1 MKKQTKAIIAVVL
14 VLVLVVGGVLF
25 FKNRKKSGNTEQLN
39 VCLASEPKSIDP
51 ARNTTVDGATLIS
64 HMFSGLAKWEQ
75 KDGKLQ
81 IVPDVAKE
89 LPKGE
94 KTADGKI
101 TYTYKLDKNSK
112 WSDGTPVTAKDFVY
126 AWNRAA
132 SVALAADYAYMF
144 EIVDGYEKMWEM
156 NDNGTPDNPKD
167 DKPVNPD
174 AKLNIEAPDDETFKV
189 TLTTDVPY
197 WNEFLAFP
205 SFFPVKESAVQNEN
219 WATDPATYVCNGAY
233 KLASWTH
240 DSLITLTKN
249 DNHPNA
255 KNVTMKTLNFY
266 LSDKSDNM
274 LNNFKN
280 KTWQFIDDVP
290 TNEIK
295 NLKKNNGDEFKV
307 VGQLGTYYINWN
319 MNFNLLPAD
328 SALKGVEKAK
338 AESEIRRALSLL
350 LDRTNICDNIA
361 QAGQVPASSF
371 IAMGLTNPDG
381 TEFYQTA
388 GDKAKNGYV
397 GYYDAS
403 KEAVEGNF
411 NKAVEMLKKYYK
423 YDEASKKFT
432 NFPTITYLYNTS
444 DAHKAIAEYVQS
456 ALGNVGIKVNLE
468 NQEWAT
474 FVATRKKGDFTLA
487 RNGWLGDYNDPI
499 SFLDLWVSVSGNN
512 DVQFGKGEKAG
523 LKAYN
528 LDLTPFGIDKKVEN
542 GTWAETYDV
551 LISEIKKSDNAE
563 IRNKMMHLAEDMIMD
578 TGCITPLYYYTDIYM
593 LDKNVE
599 GFFSSPLGY
608 KFFMYCTV
616 KK

>member
-1 MKKQTKAIIAVVL
+1 MKKQTKAIIAVAL
-14 VLVLVVGGVLF
+14 VLVLVVGVVIF
-25 FKNRKKSGNTEQLN
+25 AKNSKKSGNTEQLN

-51 ARNTTVDGATLIS
+51 ARNTTIDGATLIS
-64 HMFSGLAKWEQ
+64 HLFSGLAKWEK

-81 IVPDVAKE
+81 LVPDVATE
-89 LPKGE
+89 LSKGE

-101 TYTYKLDKNSK
+101 TYTYKIDKNSK
-112 WSDGTPVTAKDFVY
+112 WSDGSAVTAKDFVY
-126 AWNRAA
+126 SWNRAA

-189 TLTTDVPY
+189 TLTKDVPY
-197 WNEFLAFP
+197 WNELLAFP
-205 SFFPVKESAVQNEN
+205 VFFPVKESVVQNEN
-219 WATDPATYVCNGAY
+219 WATDPATYVSNGAY
-233 KLASWTH
+233 KLTSWTH

-255 KNVTMKTLNFY
+255 KNITMKTLNFY

-295 NLKKNNGDEFKV
+295 NLKKNNSDEFKV
-307 VGQLGTYYINWN
+307 AGQLGTYYVNWN
-319 MNFNLLPAD
+319 INFNLLPAD
-328 SALKGVEKAK
+328 SNLKGADKAK
-338 AESEIRRALSLL
+338 AENEIRRALSLL
-350 LDRTNICDNIA
+350 LDRNNICDNIA

-371 IAMGLTNPDG
+371 VAMGLTNPDN
-381 TEFYQTA
+381 TQFYQTA

-397 GYYDAS
+397 GYYNVS

-411 NKAVEMLKKYYK
+411 NKAVETLKKYYK

-432 NFPTITYLYNTS
+432 NFPTITYIYNTS
-444 DAHKAIAEYVQS
+444 EGHKAIAEYIQS
-456 ALGNVGIKVNLE
+456 AFGNVGIKVNLE

-474 FVATRKKGDFTLA
+474 FIATRKKGDFTLA

-512 DVQFGKGEKAG
+512 DVQFGKGDNAN
-523 LKAYN
+523 LKIYN
-528 LDLTPFGIDKKVEN
+528 LDLTPFGINKKVEN

-551 LISEIKKSDNAE
+551 LISEIKKNDNAE
-563 IRNKMMHLAEDMIMD
+563 TRNKMMHLAEDILMD

-593 LDKNVE
+593 IDKNID